1 MTNQAPASQSN
12 DEDRTTST
20 GLARYAYEYIQAAR
34 LVDKELGK
42 HHIHDFVSP
51 IPAYFL
57 ALHGI
62 ELTLK
67 AYLRHHGFTL
77 NELSSKKYGH
87 NIHKCYRKAKEL
99 GLLSLFKESERDLSA
114 IELLMSI
121 NQNMGLRYI
130 QTGYK
135 TYPSWSIIEPLAVRL
150 HQAISPLLG
159 YKTFD
164 VHFGEY

>member
-1 MTNQAPASQSN
+1 MANQVPAAQ
-12 DEDRTTST
+12 DTVDFRTTSI
-20 GLARYAYEYIQAAR
+20 GLARYAYEYIEAAR
-34 LVDKELGK
+34 LVDSHLGK
-42 HHIHDFVSP
+42 APIHDFVSP

-67 AYLRHHGFTL
+67 AYLRHCGFTL
-77 NELSSKKYGH
+77 DELSSKKYGH

-99 GLLSLFKESERDLSA
+99 GLLSLFKENKSDLSA

-121 NQNMGLRYI
+121 NENMGLRYI

-135 TYPSWSIIEPLAVRL
+135 TYPSWATVEPLAVRL
-150 HQAISPLLG
+150 HQAIAPHVG
-159 YKTFD
+159 YKSFD
-164 VHFGEY
+164 VHFMD